1 LDSEHTSALWKYAI
15 SISGSGPSRGLL
27 GSNDSKKDLRQSLS
41 MLMKKRPLV
50 VSAIPKRVKEVQEKF
65 QKVDVSPGAFMRKV
79 EKDMEFN
86 ICKVQ
91 VNPLL
96 IFLHIDQGFIT
107 DNLGRFTPF
116 ASPVANSRSMHKEQ
130 VEKVCIEILERKLVV
145 ACEDFAIVPF
155 GVSTDQ
161 PPLVEHLEYRC
172 TLDRDT
178 TSRNTVKTKRATLLT
193 TECFATFYKEVSA
206 PHRGFVQP
214 GKNGCSLWHLD
225 LIYFCFH
232 RFGD

>member
-1 LDSEHTSALWKYAI
+1 M
-15 SISGSGPSRGLL
+15 LL
-27 GSNDSKKDLRQSLS
+27 
-41 MLMKKRPLV
+41 KKRPLLEDD
-50 VSAIPKRVKEVQEKF
+50 STIPAPNKAPNKVKATVKEKS
-65 QKVDVSPGAFMRKV
+65 QKVDFPSLGSFMRKV
-79 EKDMEFN
+79 EKDVDFN

-91 VNPLL
+91 LNPLV

-116 ASPVANSRSMHKEQ
+116 ASPVANSRSMYKEQ
-130 VEKVCIEILERKLVV
+130 VEKLCREIMERKLVV
-145 ACEDFAIVPF
+145 SCEDFAIVPF

-161 PPLVEHLEYRC
+161 PPSPEHLEYRC

-193 TECFATFYKEVSA
+193 TECFNTFYKEVSA
-206 PHRGFVQP
+206 PNHGFVQP

-225 LIYFCFH
+225 SIYFCSH
-232 RFGD
+232 RFGE